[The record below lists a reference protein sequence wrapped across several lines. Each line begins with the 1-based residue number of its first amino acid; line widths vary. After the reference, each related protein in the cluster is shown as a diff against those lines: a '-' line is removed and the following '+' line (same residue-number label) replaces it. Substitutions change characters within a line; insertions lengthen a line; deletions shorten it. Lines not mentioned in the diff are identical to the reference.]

1 MFYRRKILLALLEA
15 FGGSLAK
22 TDCQK
27 LLFLFCL
34 RREKN
39 YYDFFPYKYGGF
51 SFLLYQDKSRLT
63 DLGLLSSQTNFQL
76 TGRQSFFDQMH
87 AEDRIALQA
96 LVAEIGELRGKEL
109 IRKVYLECPY
119 YASRSTIAQRVLE
132 QAEYQQIS
140 KIRNNAETAC
150 LFTIGYEGL
159 SIDAFLNIL
168 LSKNIAALVDVRKNP
183 ISMKYGFSKTRLAN
197 YTRMAGILYFHIPE
211 LGVPSDLRH
220 DLNSVTAYKKLF
232 EYYIAQIL
240 PEQKE
245 AVEELK
251 TLLNDHKRVA
261 ISCFEADHEFCH
273 RHKIAE
279 YLQNE
284 PCFGIPVIHLKKDC
298 TINAHLAYTN
308 NIGSSRNLWNESGLS
323 AFVGE

>member
-197 YTRMAGILYFHIPE
+197 YTRMTGILYFHIPE

-220 DLNSVTAYKKLF
+220 DLNSVIAYKRLF
-232 EYYIAQIL
+232 EYYLLRIL

-245 AVEELK
+245 AIEKLKRELAEEREKTKQLK
-251 TLLNDHKRVA
+251 LELEKLEV
-261 ISCFEADHEFCH
+261 
-273 RHKIAE
+273 KIE
-279 YLQNE
+279 VL
-284 PCFGIPVIHLKKDC
+284 PKK
-298 TINAHLAYTN
+298 
-308 NIGSSRNLWNESGLS
+308 
-323 AFVGE
+323 